1 MDNYMTLI
9 KTTVEKTKERFESMK
24 SNLDFQKESMYAIQI
39 LQKNE
44 YLQKSITEAPET
56 LQGAIINVATCGI
69 SLNPALQYAYLVP
82 RRNNTKGRVECILD
96 VSYRGLIHLLTLSGG
111 VSNVYANIRY
121 KGDEFDMELGTAP
134 KITHKPKFESKEI
147 LGVYAVA
154 VLPNGTTQFDYVS
167 KDEIDNI
174 KMRSEMGKKDT
185 GSWKT
190 DYGEM
195 ARKTAIKRLSK
206 YLPKNNTMLRAMEAI
221 HLDNENNSIDFEA
234 EQARI
239 LNTKKHEQVTTTVQ
253 RAINQAK
260 GKTPEKEIVEQVKEQ
275 MLLLNSNEET
285 MDYLNGLPQETKE
298 LPEVKK
304 LIEENL

>member
-1 MDNYMTLI
+1 MDNTLTLI

-24 SNLDFQKESMYAIQI
+24 SSLDFQKESMYAIQI

-56 LQGAIINVATCGI
+56 LQGSIINVATCGLT
-69 SLNPALQYAYLVP
+69 LNPALQYAYLVP
-82 RRNNTKGRVECILD
+82 RRNNSKGRVECILD

-121 KGDEFDMELGTAP
+121 KGDDFDIELGTAP
-134 KITHKPKFESKEI
+134 KIVHKPKFESKEV

-154 VLPNGTTQFDYVS
+154 VLPNGTTQFDYLP
-167 KDEIDNI
+167 KDEIDSI
-174 KMRSEMGKKDT
+174 KMRSEMGKKET

-195 ARKTAIKRLSK
+195 ARKTVIKRLSK

-221 HLDNENNSIDFEA
+221 HLDNENNGIDFLA
-234 EQARI
+234 EQERM

-253 RAINQAK
+253 KAIDQAK
-260 GKTPEKEIVEQVKEQ
+260 GKTPEQEIVEGVKEQ
-275 MLLLNSNEET
+275 MALVNSKEET
-285 MDYLNGLPQETKE
+285 IAYLNGLPQETKD

-304 LIEENL
+304 LIDENK